1 MKRIAFILL
10 ALTTSLH
17 STAQTID
24 DGLWMSQRYTNGT
37 ARFVS
42 MGGAFGALG
51 SDFSSI
57 DVNPAGLG
65 VYRTSEFTLSPSF
78 SNIKARTGY
87 LGTNST
93 EVERGFALDN
103 MGFVFAMNPS
113 GNTDHG
119 LCQLNLSF
127 GYNRHNNFKSNTL
140 VKGYSPNSSIIDVFT
155 AKANF
160 INPEPD
166 DLQFGFDNTGYMTYD
181 PTVQTNVP
189 WDAIMAW
196 NTYLLDDDGTQYL
209 AALNENFGA
218 VTQTQRTLSEGNMG
232 EFNMSAALSFA
243 HKLYLGLSVGI
254 SSYRSEQ
261 SIKHHEDADTSNLPS
276 YNGLLFGDMNFYQQL
291 STEGSGFNVKLGAI
305 YTPIPMLRLGFS
317 VHTPTFYKVKHRYSY
332 NMTSTVQVVD
342 SIGYEEWQL
351 DDDIRSRFAGSY
363 SYRFDSPFRLS
374 GSAAVVLGGMAL
386 VSVDAELVNY
396 ASMRFHHGVDG
407 DDLSDLNELAQA
419 SYRNVVNIKTGGEV
433 LLGPVTLRA
442 GYALYP
448 SPYRSNDQHHSS
460 IAHLVSGGVGYSLNS
475 GFFIDAAYQQH
486 LSYNS
491 YRLYKWDNEYSAP
504 VQTRYSTGKFLL
516 TLGFRF

>member
-1 MKRIAFILL
+1 MKRIATILL
-10 ALTTSLH
+10 ALTATSLH
-17 STAQTID
+17 CAAQTID

-78 SNIKARTGY
+78 SNIKARTNY
-87 LGTNST
+87 LGTPT
-93 EVERGFALDN
+93 PEVERSFALDN
-103 MGFVFAMNPS
+103 MGFVFAINPT

-166 DLQFGFDNTGYMTYD
+166 DLQFWFDSTGYMTWD
-181 PTVQTNVP
+181 PTVQTSVP

-196 NTYLLDDDGTQYL
+196 NTYLLDDDGNQYWSVL
-209 AALNENFGA
+209 DKHFGA

-232 EFNMSAALSFA
+232 EFNMSAALSIA
-243 HKLYLGLSVGI
+243 HKLYLGLSAGI
-254 SSYRSEQ
+254 TSYRSEQ
-261 SIKHHEDADTSNLPS
+261 NIKHHEEADITNLPS
-276 YNGLLFGDMNFYQQL
+276 LNGLLFSDMDFYQYL
-291 STEGSGFNVKLGAI
+291 STESSGFNMKLGAI
-305 YTPIPMLRLGFS
+305 YTPIPMLRLGLS

-332 NMTSTVQVVD
+332 NMTSTVQVYD
-342 SIGYEEWQL
+342 SIGYEQWQL
-351 DDDIRSRFAGSY
+351 DDDIRSRFSGSY

-396 ASMRFHHGVDG
+396 AAMRFHHGVDG
-407 DDLSDLNELAQA
+407 DDLADLNELAHKT
-419 SYRNVVNIKTGGEV
+419 YRNVVNIKAGGEV
-433 LLGPVTLRA
+433 LLGPVALRA

-448 SPYRSNDQHHSS
+448 SPYRNNSHYSS
-460 IAHLVSGGVGYSLNS
+460 LTQLISGGVGYSLGS
-475 GFFIDAAYQQH
+475 GFFIDAAYQQQ
-486 LSYNS
+486 LSSNK
-491 YRLYKWDNEYSAP
+491 YRLYKWDDVYSEP
-504 VQTRYSTGKFLL
+504 VQTRYSTSKFLL